1 MIYPI
6 SFVNNDCCHCGG
18 RNTLRFEQENGS
30 IVKDPIYGINSIYCK
45 KCLTKFFIKW
55 IPDSKDETKMVPIAT
70 SFETI
75 GIFENDIIEYSK
87 QYKRKLDFGGLE
99 E

>member
-1 MIYPI
+1 MIYPV

-30 IVKDPIYGINSIYCK
+30 IVKDPIYGITSIYCK

-55 IPDSKDETKMVPIAT
+55 VQESDNSNKMIPLAVSADVIPA
-70 SFETI
+70 FE
-75 GIFENDIIEYSK
+75 EDIIKYSK
-87 QYKRKLDFGGLE
+87 QFKRKIDFGGLA
-99 E
+99 